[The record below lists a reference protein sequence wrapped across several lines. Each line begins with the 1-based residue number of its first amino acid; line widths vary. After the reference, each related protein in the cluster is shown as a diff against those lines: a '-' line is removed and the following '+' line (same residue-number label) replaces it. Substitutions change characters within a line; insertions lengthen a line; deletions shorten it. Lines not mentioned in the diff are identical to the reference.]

1 MRNMGN
7 DKLKVIGAVY
17 GGLAAACGAV
27 AIILGKATINSLGT
41 LSPNTIAVCAA
52 FTTVVACAALF
63 SAATARDC
71 FTLARV
77 R

>member
-1 MRNMGN
+1 MGKTGL
-7 DKLKVIGAVY
+7 KLIGTTY

-27 AIILGKATINSLGT
+27 SVLLGKTIITNIGV
-41 LSPNTIAVCAA
+41 LSQSSIAVGAVFA
-52 FTTVVACAALF
+52 SAVACTALF

>member
-1 MRNMGN
+1 MSNNG
-7 DKLKVIGAVY
+7 LKIIGTVY
-17 GGLAAACGAV
+17 GGLAAVCGAV
-27 AIILGKATINSLGT
+27 AIILGKATINGLGT

-52 FTTVVACAALF
+52 FTTVITCAALF

>member
-7 DKLKVIGAVY
+7 DKLKVIGTVY

-27 AIILGKATINSLGT
+27 AVILGKATINGLGT

>member
-7 DKLKVIGAVY
+7 DKLKVIGTVY
-17 GGLAAACGAV
+17 GSLAACCGAV
-27 AIILGKATINSLGT
+27 AIILGKATINGLGT
-41 LSPNTIAVCAA
+41 FSPNTIAVCAA

-63 SAATARDC
+63 SAATALDC